1 MILAVSGR
9 TDNYVQFLT
18 VLVIFVFV
26 LMITY
31 WVTKWTAGYQKG
43 QNSNANMEILE
54 TIRLSNNK
62 LVQIIR
68 VGRKYLAVAI
78 CKDTVTMLTEIPE
91 QDLVFSDGNSSKML
105 GFKEILEKMQK
116 KNFLEK
122 EDGRDE

>member
-9 TDNYVQFLT
+9 TDYYVQFLT

-43 QNSNANMEILE
+43 QPANANMEILE

-91 QDLVFSDGNSSKML
+91 QDLIFSDQNSVKTQ

>member
-9 TDNYVQFLT
+9 TDYYVQFLT

-91 QDLVFSDGNSSKML
+91 QDLVFSDGNSSKTL

>member
-43 QNSNANMEILE
+43 QTANANMEILE

-91 QDLVFSDGNSSKML
+91 QDLVFSDKNFSKTQ

>member
-9 TDNYVQFLT
+9 TDYYVQFLT

-43 QNSNANMEILE
+43 QTANANMEILE

-91 QDLVFSDGNSSKML
+91 QDLIFSDQNSVKTQ

>member
-9 TDNYVQFLT
+9 TDYYVQFLT

-43 QNSNANMEILE
+43 QTANANMEILE

-91 QDLVFSDGNSSKML
+91 QDLVFSDKNFSKTQ

>member
-1 MILAVSGR
+1 MLLTVSGR
-9 TDNYVQFLT
+9 TDSFVQFLT

-26 LMITY
+26 LLITY

-43 QNSNANMEILE
+43 QNSNANMEILD
-54 TIRLSNNK
+54 TVRLSNNK
-62 LVQIIR
+62 FVQIIR
-68 VGRKYLAVAI
+68 VGRKYLVVAV

-91 QDLVFSDGNSSKML
+91 QDLVFSGGNSSKTT
-105 GFKEILEKMQK
+105 GFREILEKMQK

>member
-1 MILAVSGR
+1 MLLSVSGR
-9 TDNYVQFLT
+9 TDSYVQFLT
-18 VLVIFVFV
+18 VLVLFVFV
-26 LMITY
+26 LTITY

-43 QNSNANMEILE
+43 QTAGSNMEILE

-62 LVQIIR
+62 FIQIVR

-91 QDLVFSDGNSSKML
+91 QDIVFSDKNTSGTL
-105 GFKEILEKMQK
+105 GFKDILEKMQK

>member
-1 MILAVSGR
+1 MILSVSGR
-9 TDNYVQFLT
+9 TDSFVQFLT
-18 VLVIFVFV
+18 VLVIFAFV

-43 QNSNANMEILE
+43 QTTNANMEILE

-62 LVQIIR
+62 FIQIIR
-68 VGRKYLAVAI
+68 IGRKYLAVAI

-91 QDLVFSDGNSSKML
+91 QDIIFSDKNTSGTL
-105 GFKEILEKMQK
+105 GFKDILEKIQK

>member
-9 TDNYVQFLT
+9 TDYYVQFLT

-43 QNSNANMEILE
+43 QTANANMEILE

-91 QDLVFSDGNSSKML
+91 QDLIFSDKSFSKTQ